1 MHITNQSVLTESGL
15 IHFFKKL
22 YNKPSLILTPIFLD
36 PTQLYT
42 TKLFFRILICYRKHV
57 NIYRYIYIINI
68 TNVHKRNEVTINC
81 KNVHIIPYALG

>member
-36 PTQLYT
+36 PTQFTLQNCSLGYLYAIENT
-42 TKLFFRILICYRKHV
+42 
-57 NIYRYIYIINI
+57 
-68 TNVHKRNEVTINC
+68 
-81 KNVHIIPYALG
+81 